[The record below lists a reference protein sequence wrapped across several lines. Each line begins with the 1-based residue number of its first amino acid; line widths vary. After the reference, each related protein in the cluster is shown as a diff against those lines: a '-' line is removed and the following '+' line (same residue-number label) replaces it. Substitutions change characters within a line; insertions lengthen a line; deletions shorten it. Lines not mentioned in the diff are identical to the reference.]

1 MSATDAPFS
10 GEENRLREGM
20 AETTHR
26 VGRAGASGCPVP
38 PGAPWPRRRHQWTLR
53 LGALGASPQ
62 ARPPLSSDWL
72 GSLQLFPER
81 SLPWHLPGPPPGPL
95 FPWSLPTEPSGL
107 GVGSPA
113 PGAAWTCE
121 ARGLGGK
128 PHWAAPCVR
137 PHVSPLSLV
146 PCTRAAAQSHTRRD

>member
-53 LGALGASPQ
+53 LGALGASPRPGLLSPQTGWAPCSSSPNVPSPGICLAPLLARSSPGPFLLSPQ
-62 ARPPLSSDWL
+62 ASVW
-72 GSLQLFPER
+72 G
-81 SLPWHLPGPPPGPL
+81 HLPQEPPGPAR
-95 FPWSLPTEPSGL
+95 PEAS
-107 GVGSPA
+107 VGSPTGRH
-113 PGAAWTCE
+113 PVFDPTC
-121 ARGLGGK
+121 L
-128 PHWAAPCVR
+128 H
-137 PHVSPLSLV
+137 
-146 PCTRAAAQSHTRRD
+146 